1 MLRCHRQV
9 RREHVVNAAPTA
21 RPVFQGDDTSAPND
35 DAHEEWQA
43 GRLGTRRPEL
53 EENDDGRFDLR
64 FLAIAGAIVTVAFF
78 TARSL
83 W

>member
-1 MLRCHRQV
+1 MHTTGSPGYVAEKLAEPH
-9 RREHVVNAAPTA
+9 
-21 RPVFQGDDTSAPND
+21 D
-35 DAHEEWQA
+35 DARDEWQA

-53 EENDDGRFDLR
+53 EENDNGRFDLR

>member
-1 MLRCHRQV
+1 MNAV
-9 RREHVVNAAPTA
+9 RAT
-21 RPVFQGDDTSAPND
+21 RPAFQGDDTSSPHD
-35 DAHEEWQA
+35 DARDEWKA

-64 FLAIAGAIVTVAFF
+64 FLAIAGAIVFVAFF

>member
-1 MLRCHRQV
+1 MHTTGSPGYVAEKLAEPH
-9 RREHVVNAAPTA
+9 
-21 RPVFQGDDTSAPND
+21 D
-35 DAHEEWQA
+35 DARKEWQA

-53 EENDDGRFDLR
+53 EEGDHGGFDLR